1 MTEEPKSK
9 KAKEKKGKICVILL
23 RGSVG
28 VNPKIRETLKTLNL
42 NSVNNCILLED
53 TSSTKGALK
62 VLQGYTT
69 WGEADAS
76 LEKDIK
82 ASGREKVPYGL
93 HPPRGGLER
102 KGKRNLFS
110 GGGSLGYR
118 GSAINSLVR
127 RML

>member
-1 MTEEPKSK
+1 MTEEHKSK
-9 KAKEKKGKICVILL
+9 KAKEKKGKICAILL

-28 VNPKIRETLKTLNL
+28 AGPKIKETLKTLNL
-42 NSVNNCILLED
+42 NSVNNCVLLED
-53 TSSTKGALK
+53 TPSTKGALR

-76 LEKDIK
+76 LEKDIQ
-82 ASGREKVPYGL
+82 AAGREKVPYGL
-93 HPPRGGLER
+93 HPPRGGFER
-102 KGKRNLFS
+102 KGKRNLFTS
-110 GGGSLGYR
+110 GGSLGYR